1 MITFFKF
8 LKDKAIHHQANSI
21 PINLGLPRHLW
32 SSRQGQGQWRPG
44 SPSSSILKILND
56 MSTIDLL
63 GNPGQWRQWWSRRW
77 GGQPACLVRPH
88 RPHGRLDELCQG
100 RVGQSISWRRS
111 TFKYFPPWIIF
122 RSSSLWQQN
131 ISRSASGVSPTDSR
145 STGPTEATDL
155 TWVVAEERTT
165 RDYRGILR
173 TIEEYWASWVLLS

>member
-1 MITFFKF
+1 
-8 LKDKAIHHQANSI
+8 
-21 PINLGLPRHLW
+21 
-32 SSRQGQGQWRPG
+32 
-44 SPSSSILKILND
+44 

-63 GNPGQWRQWWSRRW
+63 GNPGQRRQWWSRWWEGR
-77 GGQPACLVRPH
+77 PACLVRPH

-100 RVGQSISWRRS
+100 RVGQSISWRRP
-111 TFKYFPPWIIF
+111 TLTYFPPWII
-122 RSSSLWQQN
+122 SWYSSLWQQN

-173 TIEEYWASWVLLS
+173 TIEEYWASWGLEQLGLVCASWTAASAPSSTYYVSQF

>member
-1 MITFFKF
+1 MRKLNIPSLSTITDLNFQSKTIFEKFADASPIYGAPGKGKGNGGQVCPIIIFYILTDKAIHDHFFKF

-21 PINLGLPRHLW
+21 PVNLGLSRHLW

-44 SPSSSILKILND
+44 SPSSSFLKILND

-100 RVGQSISWRRS
+100 RVGQSISRRRS
-111 TFKYFPPWIIF
+111 TYFPP
-122 RSSSLWQQN
+122 
-131 ISRSASGVSPTDSR
+131 
-145 STGPTEATDL
+145 
-155 TWVVAEERTT
+155 
-165 RDYRGILR
+165 
-173 TIEEYWASWVLLS
+173 